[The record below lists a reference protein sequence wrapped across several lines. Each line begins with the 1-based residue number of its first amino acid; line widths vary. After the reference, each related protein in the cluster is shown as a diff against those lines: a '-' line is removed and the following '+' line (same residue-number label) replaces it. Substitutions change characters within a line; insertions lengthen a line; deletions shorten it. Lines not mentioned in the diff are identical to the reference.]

1 MVETKDSGEV
11 VLSKDQ
17 GVQIF
22 EHLSGQ
28 QKEEQKRASKLT
40 GKLTAAYMLE
50 IVSGRLATCSAG
62 SRDTEGDAVLAHA
75 GDEQGQDDCNHGD
88 EESDEGDDDV
98 CRGSFLRRLRGSGL
112 RSSAPKAQPK
122 VQPKATSLSTRASPA
137 STFSS
142 PGSSQ
147 GAGSASS
154 SGVARPIL
162 RPIDDGRTKRLRD
175 NVDMEIEE
183 LKARA
188 KETCDFSGLVDLE
201 HPLGKS
207 QAFQVKLRERQKA
220 LQCIRR
226 ASQSLLRRVEM
237 SKSPETFA
245 VQCEK
250 LREDVER
257 KVQAAKELLS
267 AATTKGVAVRT
278 VVDSV
283 AQCQRVGAELSR
295 TFHALRL
302 WSEVE
307 ELLLHGKLDAVFAA
321 LRCDSVQMGMLSSV
335 LEGDTSQAQDIVVS
349 IIEDYVLRNL
359 GRLKANDFALPL
371 VKSQTR
377 EALHAFVTSFSD
389 ATRTSEAEHRYM
401 VSLKEDMQLLH
412 GVLHPEVVGYDDAV
426 VAVSKLEVMS
436 NNGDGVEGSDAPSP
450 IKVCLASAPTCHFV
464 IEHARSVI
472 AKRDAEMRSEV
483 QASKV
488 FTALESLE
496 RLMSNEGASASEI
509 KDAADEAWA
518 MVGKLPGENDVSGG
532 GAKMS
537 RAVGESRFEACTTRG
552 AHAFMASRVKGA
564 LRLAVAWM
572 EGSNENLD
580 VKEVE
585 SVVDKFKGVMS
596 KAALESAAAEE
607 PAYEHCC
614 RLVFQF
620 ASAVRR
626 VPGSCTKDVSIGGV

>member
-1 MVETKDSGEV
+1 
-11 VLSKDQ
+11 
-17 GVQIF
+17 
-22 EHLSGQ
+22 
-28 QKEEQKRASKLT
+28 
-40 GKLTAAYMLE
+40 
-50 IVSGRLATCSAG
+50 
-62 SRDTEGDAVLAHA
+62 
-75 GDEQGQDDCNHGD
+75 
-88 EESDEGDDDV
+88 
-98 CRGSFLRRLRGSGL
+98 
-112 RSSAPKAQPK
+112 
-122 VQPKATSLSTRASPA
+122 
-137 STFSS
+137 
-142 PGSSQ
+142 
-147 GAGSASS
+147 
-154 SGVARPIL
+154 
-162 RPIDDGRTKRLRD
+162 
-175 NVDMEIEE
+175 
-183 LKARA
+183 
-188 KETCDFSGLVDLE
+188 
-201 HPLGKS
+201 
-207 QAFQVKLRERQKA
+207 
-220 LQCIRR
+220 
-226 ASQSLLRRVEM
+226 
-237 SKSPETFA
+237 
-245 VQCEK
+245 
-250 LREDVER
+250 
-257 KVQAAKELLS
+257 
-267 AATTKGVAVRT
+267 
-278 VVDSV
+278 
-283 AQCQRVGAELSR
+283 
-295 TFHALRL
+295 
-302 WSEVE
+302 
-307 ELLLHGKLDAVFAA
+307 
-321 LRCDSVQMGMLSSV
+321 
-335 LEGDTSQAQDIVVS
+335 
-349 IIEDYVLRNL
+349 
-359 GRLKANDFALPL
+359 
-371 VKSQTR
+371 
-377 EALHAFVTSFSD
+377 
-389 ATRTSEAEHRYM
+389 M

-412 GVLHPEVVGYDDAV
+412 GVLHPEVVAYDDAV

-518 MVGKLPGENDVSGG
+518 MIGKLPGENNVSGG

-596 KAALESAAAEE
+596 KAALESVAAEE

-626 VPGSCTKDVSIGGV
+626 GAENKAVANVNIDDMSWVRTACGSEAFIISACDEGQLELTEVLADEGRAQNKFPEWSRWCPAFVRNLFGVLEARIKSSVKGKVAATGEQVASVLLRPEREIADACRDAKASIGALPPAYREGFYEVYLLVAAIATHKTTMQARQRPSPFSKSGIAQRDAAKSIDELEASLRCVQGRLEDLKDVFQRCSCCASSKRARLWSSRLAMPQHRQRSVCWLMHTRSSIRKWRKCRTRQLKRRLSCHTCCALGRSCTLCLRLATSVQQLLRRLLSVRRKIFQISTRLGSWKKRKRRARKS